1 MYLSGVVDLKPGS
14 LQFHN
19 VQLKL
24 PCTVQV
30 DRPTGW
36 IRLAPDGFNDRADQL
51 LAALEDDAQWQALP
65 VGQQYIVL
73 QELNPVLWLHPADGH
88 VAVNRFGDFYYSTSL
103 PFPKP

>member
-65 VGQQYIVL
+65 VGQQYVTG
-73 QELNPVLWLHPADGH
+73 A
-88 VAVNRFGDFYYSTSL
+88 
-103 PFPKP
+103 PKPRDSGETRATAKIYRPVSRPSG